1 MSGIR
6 EEQATRHR
14 RKRGFHLGDFGGSE
28 ATLPD
33 AHFSAQASAPLHVLR
48 GHVFAVEIKAS
59 FLAQEVRQV
68 TLTDNIAPSRHRIFQ
83 QASERGPIA
92 TRAGRQR
99 LPNKTRQP
107 RSKCRQGCR
116 PNCERAFGVEKE
128 AWQIAQNIGIA
139 DRRAG
144 VGSKYSGIAVR
155 GPRTGLV
162 GVDDNDLP
170 ASRRQS
176 KRRRKPDDSGSDNS
190 DVSLDGRDHGPSDHA
205 GDFEMT
211 GVQEFGHDRERM
223 PQFRQRGRGAHIDAH
238 RMS

>member
-68 TLTDNIAPSRHRIFQ
+68 TLTDNIAPSGHCILQ

-107 RSKCRQGCR
+107 RSKCRQGRR

-155 GPRTGLV
+155 GPRTGARW
-162 GVDDNDLP
+162 G
-170 ASRRQS
+170 RRQ
-176 KRRRKPDDSGSDNS
+176 RPPGQPPPIET
-190 DVSLDGRDHGPSDHA
+190 PSQA
-205 GDFEMT
+205 
-211 GVQEFGHDRERM
+211 R
-223 PQFRQRGRGAHIDAH
+223 
-238 RMS
+238 

>member
-1 MSGIR
+1 M
-6 EEQATRHR
+6 
-14 RKRGFHLGDFGGSE
+14 
-28 ATLPD
+28 PD

-48 GHVFAVEIKAS
+48 GHVFAVEIEAS
-59 FLAQEVRQV
+59 LLAQEVGQL
-68 TLTDNIAPSRHRIFQ
+68 TLTDNIAPSRHCLFQ
-83 QASERGPIA
+83 QAGERAPIA
-92 TRAGRQR
+92 ARGGRQR

-107 RSKCRQGCR
+107 RSKRWQGRR
-116 PNCERAFGVEKE
+116 PDCERTFGVEKE

-144 VGSKYSGIAVR
+144 VGSKCSGIAVR
-155 GPRTGLV
+155 GPRTWLV

-170 ASRRQS
+170 ASRGQS

-190 DVSLDGRDHGPSDHA
+190 LDGRDHGSSDHA
-205 GDFEMT
+205 GDLEMT

-238 RMS
+238 GMS